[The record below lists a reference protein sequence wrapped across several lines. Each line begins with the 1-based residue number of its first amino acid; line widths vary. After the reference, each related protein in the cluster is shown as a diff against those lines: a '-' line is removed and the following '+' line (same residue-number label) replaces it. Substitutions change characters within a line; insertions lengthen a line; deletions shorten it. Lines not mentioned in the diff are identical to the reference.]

1 MLTFSRPRSLLGLQK
16 LVCSVSPLYPIPSY
30 SSSLFGR
37 IEFIGLENM
46 GSRMV
51 DSLIKVGYEVALHDI
66 HSILKYMACA
76 FPRIA
81 DHWYPTDLYKR
92 AKVDFVLDWHHS
104 ILRRGAAA
112 EAEKVLLT
120 SIESVWLKEK
130 G

>member
-16 LVCSVSPLYPIPSY
+16 L
-30 SSSLFGR
+30 R

-112 EAEKVLLT
+112 AEAEKVLLT